1 MTTSRRKRWGKGGVA
16 GQLACGNRSAVAV
29 VPWRGAPRRTARCR
43 RTLLLLLAVASSARR
58 RWPDARLPTQPLQ
71 AKAIQR
77 LIEALCSELRG
88 VAVPLVDS
96 FAIPDHI
103 LRAPHR
109 PQVGLVLGCVRCW
122 GAAGVARGGCGAL
135 FKRFP
140 MQEDT
145 GLAVSDGRSS
155 GTCFAVLQTAMGRP
169 LPVPPRLAE
178 LKLHSAPALPAVLP
192 PLPPPRPPCSTTAVD
207 PYGSYLEAAGFDG

>member
-1 MTTSRRKRWGKGGVA
+1 M
-16 GQLACGNRSAVAV
+16 

-103 LRAPHR
+103 LRAPIGLR
-109 PQVGLVLGCVRCW
+109 WGWCWAAFGVGVRRGSHV
-122 GAAGVARGGCGAL
+122 GAAA
-135 FKRFP
+135 
-140 MQEDT
+140 
-145 GLAVSDGRSS
+145 
-155 GTCFAVLQTAMGRP
+155 
-169 LPVPPRLAE
+169 
-178 LKLHSAPALPAVLP
+178 
-192 PLPPPRPPCSTTAVD
+192 PCSNAFLCRKTR
-207 PYGSYLEAAGFDG
+207 GWL